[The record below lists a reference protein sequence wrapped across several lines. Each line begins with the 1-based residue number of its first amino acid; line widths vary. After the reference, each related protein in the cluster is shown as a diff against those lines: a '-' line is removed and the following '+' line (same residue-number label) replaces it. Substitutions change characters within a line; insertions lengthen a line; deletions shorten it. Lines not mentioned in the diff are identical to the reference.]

1 MESRRTGHRA
11 VHSDP
16 HVRSGRGPAA
26 AVLLLCRLSG
36 MFTVLTNIVLTFLR
50 HRASERSTDTRVL
63 CIRLSLWQIGN
74 GAHIII
80 KQRAQAITCALIG
93 AHQFSQISRFPLPRY
108 APQYNVQ
115 PQRTRRHLTA
125 PPPLRNSTLTAGIL
139 PSFPPSTLLHAG
151 RQYGE

>member
-16 HVRSGRGPAA
+16 HVRAGRGPAA

-50 HRASERSTDTRVL
+50 HRHPTRSTDTRVL
-63 CIRLSLWQIGN
+63 CIRLSLAN
-74 GAHIII
+74 RKRAHIII

-115 PQRTRRHLTA
+115 PHG
-125 PPPLRNSTLTAGIL
+125 GI
-139 PSFPPSTLLHAG
+139 
-151 RQYGE
+151 